1 MKNMIRNMIK
11 NALIGTVSMLA
22 LAGVANAAT
31 VTLTPV
37 SQTVAVGDPL
47 QLTVVG
53 SGFPDG
59 VTGGSVL
66 LTWDTG
72 ILQLDTTVSDAQID
86 GILNTGFSDV
96 VIFDTSTPGQLEFTA
111 LIGIAAPPQG
121 LAGSAFDFLNL
132 SFTAVA
138 PPGSDVS
145 IGIGSFGDW
154 QDGNNQSVV
163 LAAEDY
169 IGATVTVSAV
179 PVPPAVWLF
188 GSGLIG
194 LVGVARRRSQQ

>member
-1 MKNMIRNMIK
+1 MNNKIKNMIKSAPIVV
-11 NALIGTVSMLA
+11 VSMLA

-37 SQTVAVGDPL
+37 SQTVNVGDPL

-66 LTWDTG
+66 LTWDTA
-72 ILQLDTTVSDAQID
+72 ILQLDTAVADAQID

-121 LAGSAFDFLNL
+121 LSGDAFDFLNL

-145 IGIGSFGDW
+145 IGIGGFGDW
-154 QDGNNQSVV
+154 QDGNNQAVV
-163 LAAEDY
+163 LAPGDY

-179 PVPPAVWLF
+179 PIPTAVWLF
-188 GSGLIG
+188 GSGLVG
-194 LVGVARRRSQQ
+194 LVGVARRRRS

>member
-72 ILQLDTTVSDAQID
+72 ILQLDTTVADAQID

-111 LIGIAAPPQG
+111 LIGIAALPQG
-121 LAGSAFDFLNL
+121 QSGAAFDFLNL

-145 IGIGSFGDW
+145 IGIGGFGDW

-163 LAAEDY
+163 LAAGDY

-194 LVGVARRRSQQ
+194 LVGVARRRRA